1 MTNFFDEITSF
12 FTILSE
18 DREKLLAAPV
28 LDLQENKNIF
38 RSDQSASG
46 LIFSTKEKADAFAK
60 EYQEDAREKYGILQV
75 DKVNDLYELM
85 QKSANQGV
93 GSFFFSENKYKLLF
107 ANRGSEVGNILPTLL
122 VKDHKNDLND
132 DSYEVLARTGSR
144 LMKEI
149 DIVPWMRFD
158 ITDPLTKEWGI
169 FCPFREWETRKEMYG
184 ILFTSI
190 KNGDNF
196 VPVVRTCQL
205 TSDWSSLEG
214 LIPIFSSRSDLHV
227 FGKQHCLNPINSYFG
242 PFDCSKFE
250 VFNEISWGDELKLK
264 VLKINSITEYI
275 SEICSQIGILTM
287 GQFVINYTGHRE
299 NMAFGWNEKCVSEKA
314 EIYAVSGKWSISK
327 DNSIAHLEDIK
338 NWMNLSTINWN
349 GGPSISLRSLSSSLS
364 HVDLME
370 GFTLDEKRD
379 EIKRIFSKDYNETD
393 LENDEYQSKES
404 KELLGEIDFGG
415 IAVGGEKDK
424 FVMKYWDT
432 HTGDGEVISFAN
444 PFECIRFLLGPCLE
458 EDEYIRINGCSPSG
472 SPVTTTFGSDKIEK
486 EKFVSK
492 RIRHILYSFAEEIAL
507 TSYSPTGIQKICW
520 LVNKHFDSMH
530 VDFVG
535 YFKDLIIQCEL
546 EDDLEELCENF
557 AITYDA
563 IIDYRESAE
572 LIPPPSGL
580 AVLKKLYGEKITKDL
595 TPKSRYFA
603 SNGLYDFSLKG
614 ESKHL
619 DYSTISIQY
628 VKSLEV
634 ELGSIF
640 KLLLDSVPR
649 DLIENIEPDRL
660 GKDLDDY
667 YKNGKMFSIGTMNY
681 TLMQLKKISKSE
693 DSLNL
698 FNPILVHVYKLL
710 NSSDDFSYL
719 YYVKFINLLHRVTKK
734 YRNGGAHD
742 NKISLATCLECKK
755 EILGSDINHG
765 ALARI
770 SLIRQGIL
778 AEFKKS

>member
-18 DREKLLAAPV
+18 DREKLLSAPV
-28 LDLQENKNIF
+28 LDIQENKNIF

-46 LIFSTKEKADAFAK
+46 FIFGTKEKADAFAK
-60 EYQEDAREKYGILQV
+60 QYQEDIHEKYGILQV
-75 DKVNDLYELM
+75 DEVNDLYELM

-93 GSFFFSENKYKLLF
+93 GSFLFSENEYRLLF

-158 ITDPLTKEWGI
+158 ITDPLTKEWGV
-169 FCPFREWETRKEMYG
+169 FCPFREWETGEEMYG
-184 ILFTSI
+184 IVFTSI
-190 KNGDNF
+190 KSGHNF

-205 TSDWSSLEG
+205 TSDWSCLEG
-214 LIPIFSSRSDLHV
+214 LIPIFSSKSDLHV
-227 FGKQHCLNPINSYFG
+227 FGKQHCINPINSIFG
-242 PFDCSKFE
+242 SFDCSKFE
-250 VFNEISWGDELKLK
+250 VFNEISWSDELKLK
-264 VLKINSITEYI
+264 VLKIDSITQYI
-275 SEICSQIGILTM
+275 AEICSQIGVLTM

-299 NMAFGWNEKCVSEKA
+299 NMAFGWNEKCVSGET
-314 EIYAVSGKWSISK
+314 EIYAVSGKWSLSK
-327 DNSIAHLEDIK
+327 DNSITHLEDIK
-338 NWMNLSTINWN
+338 NWMNHSTINWN
-349 GGPSISLRSLSSSLS
+349 GGPSISLLSLSSSLS

-370 GFTLDEKRD
+370 EFTVDEKKD
-379 EIKRIFSKDYNETD
+379 EIERIFSEDYNETD

-404 KELLGEIDFGG
+404 KEILGDIGFSG
-415 IAVGGEKDK
+415 ITVGGEKDK
-424 FVMKYWDT
+424 FLMKYWDT
-432 HTGDGEVISFAN
+432 YTGDVEVISFAT

-520 LVNKHFDSMH
+520 LVNKHFNSMH

-546 EDDLEELCENF
+546 ENDLKVLCENF
-557 AITYDA
+557 AISYDA

-595 TPKSRYFA
+595 TSKSRYFA

-649 DLIENIEPDRL
+649 ELIENIEPDRL
-660 GKDLDDY
+660 GKELDDY
-667 YKNGKMFSIGTMNY
+667 YKNGKMFSIGTMTY
-681 TLMQLKKISKSE
+681 SLMQLKKISNAK

-698 FNPILVHVYKLL
+698 FNEILVHIYKLL

-719 YYVKFINLLHRVTKK
+719 YYVKFTNLLHRVTKK

-765 ALARI
+765 ALARV

-778 AEFKKS
+778 AELKES